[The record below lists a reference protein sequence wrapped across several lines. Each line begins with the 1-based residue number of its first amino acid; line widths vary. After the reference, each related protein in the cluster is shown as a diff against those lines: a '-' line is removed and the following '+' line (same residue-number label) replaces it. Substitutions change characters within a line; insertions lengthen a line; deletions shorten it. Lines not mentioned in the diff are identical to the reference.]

1 MGGHFLIGPQ
11 PVCCGNIHSNLIMS
25 SWKKENKRKKKKN
38 GGGCNF
44 RWDHFVGKALTTYS

>member
-25 SWKKENKRKKKKN
+25 SWKKEKKRKKKKKTEEVAN
-38 GGGCNF
+38 LGGII
-44 RWDHFVGKALTTYS
+44 L

>member
-1 MGGHFLIGPQ
+1 M
-11 PVCCGNIHSNLIMS
+11 
-25 SWKKENKRKKKKN
+25 EKRKEKEKKKN